1 MYFKIYGGDIC
12 HVIACGSIRANS
24 SKFEDRLRKLV
35 LGFYHY
41 HIGFQRK
48 YATLDFN
55 LLSWL
60 ELFTRY
66 LCNVF
71 LAQLWGPKQPRKSR
85 DPNKVWLSNFDMPVC
100 NSRPLD
106 IESISIYAQQKF
118 FWADYCIFFQFF
130 PTP

>member
-85 DPNKVWLSNFDMPVC
+85 DPKKVIRDEQSQIRMIIRSDSICYENFFKP
-100 NSRPLD
+100 
-106 IESISIYAQQKF
+106 
-118 FWADYCIFFQFF
+118 
-130 PTP
+130 